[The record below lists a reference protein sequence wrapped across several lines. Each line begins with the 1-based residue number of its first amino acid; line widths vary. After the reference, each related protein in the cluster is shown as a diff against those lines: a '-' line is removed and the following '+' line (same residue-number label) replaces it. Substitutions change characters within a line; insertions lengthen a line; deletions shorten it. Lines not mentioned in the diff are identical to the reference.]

1 MKIYTK
7 TGDKGETSLF
17 GGQRVWKDDL
27 RIETYGTVD
36 ELNSFMGLTVTETQN
51 KELEEVLKKIQ
62 NKLFTVGADLATPDD
77 KKIHIE
83 RVTQSF
89 IEEAEKDIDYFSS
102 KVPELREFILPG
114 GTKVASLLHVCR
126 TICRRAERNVIR
138 LNKTVAIN
146 NNILVY
152 LNRLSD
158 LFFVLA
164 RFDNFVNGTP
174 DIKWNK

>member
-27 RIETYGTVD
+27 RIESYGTVD
-36 ELNSFMGLTVTETQN
+36 ELNSLIGLALTETVYEEIQ
-51 KELEEVLKKIQ
+51 EVLKRIQ
-62 NKLFTVGADLATPDD
+62 NKLFTVGADLATPED
-77 KKIHIE
+77 KKIHIK
-83 RVTQSF
+83 RVDQSF
-89 IEEAEKDIDYFSS
+89 IDESEKDIDYFSS
-102 KVPELREFILPG
+102 KVPELREFVLPG
-114 GTKVASLLHVCR
+114 GTKAAALLHVCR
-126 TICRRAERNVIR
+126 TVCRRAERNIIA
-138 LNKTVAIN
+138 LNKSVAIN
-146 NNILVY
+146 DNILVY

-164 RFDNFVNGTP
+164 RFDNYVNGTP

>member
-27 RIETYGTVD
+27 RIESYGTVD
-36 ELNSFMGLTVTETQN
+36 ELNSLIGLALTETVYEEIQ
-51 KELEEVLKKIQ
+51 EVLKRIQ
-62 NKLFTVGADLATPDD
+62 NKLFTVGADLATPED
-77 KKIHIE
+77 KKIHIK
-83 RVTQSF
+83 RVDQSF
-89 IEEAEKDIDYFSS
+89 IDESEKDIDYFSS
-102 KVPELREFILPG
+102 KVPELREFVLPG
-114 GTKVASLLHVCR
+114 GTKAAALLHVCR
-126 TICRRAERNVIR
+126 TVCRRAERNIIA
-138 LNKTVAIN
+138 LNKSVAIN
-146 NNILVY
+146 DNILVY

-164 RFDNFVNGTP
+164 KFDNYVNGTP

>member
-27 RIETYGTVD
+27 RIESYGTVD
-36 ELNSFMGLTVTETQN
+36 ELNSLIGLALTETVYEEIQ
-51 KELEEVLKKIQ
+51 EVLKRIQ
-62 NKLFTVGADLATPDD
+62 NKLFTVGADLATPED
-77 KKIHIE
+77 KKIHIK
-83 RVTQSF
+83 RVDQSF
-89 IEEAEKDIDYFSS
+89 IDESEKDIDYFSS
-102 KVPELREFILPG
+102 KVPELREFVLPG
-114 GTKVASLLHVCR
+114 GTKAAALLHVCR
-126 TICRRAERNVIR
+126 TVCRRAERNIIA
-138 LNKTVAIN
+138 LNKSVAIN
-146 NNILVY
+146 GNILVY

-164 RFDNFVNGTP
+164 RFDNYVNGTP

>member
-27 RIETYGTVD
+27 RIESYGTVD
-36 ELNSFMGLTVTETQN
+36 ELNSLIGLTLTETVYEEIQ
-51 KELEEVLKKIQ
+51 EVLKRIQ

-77 KKIHIE
+77 KKIRID
-83 RVTQSF
+83 RVSKSF
-89 IEEAEKDIDYFSS
+89 IDESEKDIDYFNS

-114 GTKVASLLHVCR
+114 GTKSAALLHVCR
-126 TICRRAERNVIR
+126 TVCRRAERNVIA
-138 LNKTVAIN
+138 LNKSVAIN
-146 NNILVY
+146 ENILVY

-164 RFDNFVNGTP
+164 RFDNYVNGTP